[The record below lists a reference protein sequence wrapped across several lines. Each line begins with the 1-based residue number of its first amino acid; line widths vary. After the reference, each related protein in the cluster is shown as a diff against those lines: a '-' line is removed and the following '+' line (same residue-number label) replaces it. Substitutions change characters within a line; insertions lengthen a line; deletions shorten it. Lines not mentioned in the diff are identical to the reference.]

1 MQGKVCVVTGGFGAL
16 GRSVASKLLAR
27 GATVARLD
35 KTHASSDGLP
45 KTFDLAGVDIA
56 DQSAAGRAVQAVVDR
71 HGGIDVLV
79 NVAGGFIWQTLE
91 NGGLDTWKHMYEMN
105 VATTVAMTKAALPH
119 LSKRSGAA
127 IINIAANAA
136 VGPASAGMGAY
147 AAAKAAVIRLTESL
161 ADELKARDVTVN
173 AILPNIIDT
182 PRNREDMPGANFSE
196 WVRPESLAEIVLFLA
211 SPAARVISGASIPVS
226 RGG

>member
-1 MQGKVCVVTGGFGAL
+1 
-16 GRSVASKLLAR
+16 
-27 GATVARLD
+27 
-35 KTHASSDGLP
+35 
-45 KTFDLAGVDIA
+45 
-56 DQSAAGRAVQAVVDR
+56 
-71 HGGIDVLV
+71 
-79 NVAGGFIWQTLE
+79 
-91 NGGLDTWKHMYEMN
+91 
-105 VATTVAMTKAALPH
+105 
-119 LSKRSGAA
+119 
-127 IINIAANAA
+127 
-136 VGPASAGMGAY
+136 MGAY